1 MLLYLKVTLSNY
13 PSDLFLKTMNLK
25 DIGKNKDFPYLLGSE
40 SLITVKV
47 LLQRS
52 SDVHRMSKL
61 SRLYTHVLLSQGS
74 TSLSALNRFKPDNP
88 RR

>member
-13 PSDLFLKTMNLK
+13 PSDLLLKTTDSK

-47 LLQRS
+47 LLQTS
-52 SDVHRMSKL
+52 SDVRHISK
-61 SRLYTHVLLSQGS
+61 
-74 TSLSALNRFKPDNP
+74 
-88 RR
+88 